1 MKEDCLMSQSK
12 RITFGIRVP
21 VEGWVPITTPP
32 PDFSYL
38 ADLAQAAERLNYDFL
53 LVADHLLN
61 WIGSTPKKPAS
72 TEKLAVRTHESWT
85 ILSALSSLTKKVKLS
100 NIVLCNIFRS
110 PALLAKMASTLD
122 IISGG
127 RFVLSIGAGWL
138 REECRRYGLEWYPYG
153 ERIERLRE
161 SIQIMKALWT
171 KKITNFDGAH
181 YKLVDAVLEPKPV
194 TKPRPPVWLGGA
206 SESIMRIVA
215 EEGNGWDLGLAG
227 SPESLKAKIESLRN
241 YCDKISRK
249 PDAITISHSCMAVLS
264 KTRDESTEL
273 IRAKARDLDNTV
285 ESFLQRHLVGSPSEI
300 ASRMNEYV
308 DIGVR
313 HFTIYFDRDLGNL
326 ERFASEVIPRV
337 G

>member
-1 MKEDCLMSQSK
+1 MNQSK
-12 RITFGIRVP
+12 KITFGVRVP

-38 ADLAQAAERLNYDFL
+38 TDLAQAAERLNYDFL

-72 TEKLAVRTHESWT
+72 TEKLALKTYESWT
-85 ILSALSSLTKKVKLS
+85 ILSALSALTKKVKLS
-100 NIVLCNIFRS
+100 NIVLCNMFRS

-138 REECRRYGLEWYPYG
+138 RDECRRYGLEWYPYK

-171 KKITNFDGAH
+171 KKITNFNGLH
-181 YKLVDAVLEPKPV
+181 YKLEDAILEPKPL
-194 TKPRPPVWLGGA
+194 TWPHPPVWLGGA

-241 YCDKISRK
+241 YCDRISRK
-249 PDAITISHSCMAVLS
+249 PDNVTISHSCMAVLS
-264 KTRDESTEL
+264 NTRSESTEL
-273 IRAKARDLDNTV
+273 MRAKARDLDNTV
-285 ESFLQRHLVGSPSEI
+285 ESFLQRHLVGSPIEI

-313 HFTIYFDRDLGNL
+313 HFTIYFDRDLENL
-326 ERFASEVIPRV
+326 ERFAFEVIPRV
-337 G
+337 S

>member
-1 MKEDCLMSQSK
+1 MNQSK
-12 RITFGIRVP
+12 KVTFGIRVP
-21 VEGWVPITTPP
+21 VEGWVPVTTPP
-32 PDFSYL
+32 PDFSYFSH
-38 ADLAQAAERLNYDFL
+38 LAQAAEQLDYDFL

-61 WIGSTPKKPAS
+61 WIGSTPKKTAS
-72 TEKLAVRTHESWT
+72 TEKLALRTYESWT
-85 ILSALSSLTKKVKLS
+85 ILSALSALTKKVKLS
-100 NIVLCNIFRS
+100 NIVLCNMFRS

-122 IISGG
+122 IISDG
-127 RFVLSIGAGWL
+127 RFALSIGAGWL
-138 REECRRYGLEWYPYG
+138 REECRRYGLEWYPYI

-171 KKITNFDGAH
+171 KKVTNFNGLH

-194 TKPRPPVWLGGA
+194 TRPHPPVWLGGA

-227 SPESLKAKIESLRN
+227 PPESLKAKIESLKN

-264 KTRDESTEL
+264 KMRNECTEL
-273 IRAKARDLDNTV
+273 TRAKATDLNDTV
-285 ESFLQRHLVGSPSEI
+285 ESFLQRHLVGSPIDI

-308 DIGVR
+308 DVGVR

-326 ERFASEVIPRV
+326 ERFAFEVIPRV